1 MLILGDSISIGY
13 TPLVI
18 EALAGKANVSR
29 PKVNCGPTTRYLQ
42 SLDSWLAG
50 PGINHPA
57 NTQWDVIH
65 FNAGLHDLCY
75 RHPDAKGYGNR
86 DKVNGTLSVTLE
98 QYEANLE
105 TITQRLKQ
113 TGAKLI
119 FANTTLVPEG
129 EAGRKVGDDLRY
141 NEVASKVMAR
151 HAIPVNDLHALT
163 STFPADLF
171 VKPGDVHF
179 KPVGSQKLADQVSAV
194 IVEQLQLPEAE

>member
-1 MLILGDSISIGY
+1 VLILGDSISIGY

-29 PKVNCGPTTRYLQ
+29 PKANCGPTTRYLQ

-50 PGINHPA
+50 PGINHPP

-105 TITQRLKQ
+105 TILSRLKK
-113 TGAKLI
+113 TGAKII
-119 FANTTLVPEG
+119 FASTSVIPEG

-141 NEVASKVMAR
+141 NEVAAKVMAR
-151 HAIPVNDLHALT
+151 HGIPVNDLHAIT
-163 STFPADLF
+163 ASFPKDHF

-179 KPVGSQKLADQVSAV
+179 KPIGSQKLADQVSAV
-194 IVEQLQLPEAE
+194 IAEQL